1 MRKCGAVCGALR
13 PRSVFQICILHAL
26 EFQGLTAGEGE
37 EGEITAKSERLSC
50 GGLAYVSGPFR
61 LGRFFFGEVR
71 PHLAITLGNPARTF
85 AKAVHF

>member
-1 MRKCGAVCGALR
+1 MTRSDCIDPPNSLYGMRKCGAVCGALR

-50 GGLAYVSGPFR
+50 GGL
-61 LGRFFFGEVR
+61 
-71 PHLAITLGNPARTF
+71 
-85 AKAVHF
+85 